1 MASLKLLA
9 AKSIECRIIEAKHRL
24 AELKQVLIYPEN
36 TQPVNEH
43 IEKLLNDLP
52 QEKPMPRKL
61 LKGKQGVKAL
71 VAVEDLQKEQA
82 KSEKILD

>member
-9 AKSIECRIIEAKHRL
+9 AKSIECRTIEAKHRL
-24 AELKQVLIYPEN
+24 AELKQILIYPEN

-71 VAVEDLQKEQA
+71 VAVEDLQKEQV